1 MRRILLAWFAP
12 LVLIAHTLIT
22 ACVPAPILLLAQ
34 HAHIVIGKISPEAWV
49 AHTQWHL
56 KQVNGHFEQAEPD
69 VLAAPV
75 TGKIISA
82 KGCDLQA
89 LQAYYAA
96 LRGAPQR
103 LWLGVDWAVT
113 GERPDP
119 PAPCLHSPDLSVPH
133 PPPRLALALSFS
145 VRSHSPHS

>member
-12 LVLIAHTLIT
+12 LVLMAHTLVT
-22 ACVPAPILLLAQ
+22 ACVPAPILLLSQ
-34 HAHIVIGKISPEAWV
+34 HEHLFIGEISSEAWV

-56 KQVNGHFEQAEPD
+56 QQINGHFEQAQPD
-69 VLAAPV
+69 IATAPV

-89 LQAYYAA
+89 LQAYYTA

-103 LWLGVDWAVT
+103 MRVGADWVVA
-113 GERPDP
+113 GERAEM
-119 PAPCLHSPDLSVPH
+119 PAPRLQTPDLSVPH
-133 PPPRLALALSFS
+133 PPPRISSLN
-145 VRSHSPHS
+145 